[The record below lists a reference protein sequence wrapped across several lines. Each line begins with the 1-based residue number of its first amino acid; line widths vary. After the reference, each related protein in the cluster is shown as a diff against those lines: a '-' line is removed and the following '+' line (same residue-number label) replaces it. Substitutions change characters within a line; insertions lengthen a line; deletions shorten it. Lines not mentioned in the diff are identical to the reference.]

1 MKLTF
6 DEDFPVGSA
15 TLNFSFTGIL
25 NDQMRGF
32 YLSKY
37 TDADGNEQ
45 RLATTQFEATD
56 CRRAM
61 PCWLDQQ
68 TNKQTAALRF
78 VTLTITPA
86 QRDAASAATL
96 AALPPLPRRLCHARA
111 AFLLVASD
119 PPALCSSSLCRS
131 RVKGMS
137 PL

>member
-1 MKLTF
+1 LTF
-6 DEDFPVGSA
+6 DEDLPVGSA

-61 PCWLDQQ
+61 PCWSDEQ
-68 TNKQTAALRF
+68 TSNQTTALICRPYDHAHPPNAM
-78 VTLTITPA
+78 LPA
-86 QRDAASAATL
+86 QPHWRRCH
-96 AALPPLPRRLCHARA
+96 LPGCHAR
-111 AFLLVASD
+111 
-119 PPALCSSSLCRS
+119 CSR
-131 RVKGMS
+131 RVSAGRI
-137 PL
+137 